1 MRINLTMIHSDT
13 IEEYETTYTQLH
25 TRKKGMN
32 NYIICFQNK
41 KEADKK

>member
-32 NYIICFQNK
+32 LFLKQK
-41 KEADKK
+41 KKLTKSSPR

>member
-13 IEEYETTYTQLH
+13 IEEYETTHSYTPEKRH
-25 TRKKGMN
+25 EFVFKT
-32 NYIICFQNK
+32 K

>member
-13 IEEYETTYTQLH
+13 IEEYETTHNYTPE
-25 TRKKGMN
+25 KKAW
-32 NYIICFQNK
+32 IITQFVFKTK